1 MENLIKEVMEIT
13 GYTQAKAEKYFN
25 QVKKD
30 LCEDCAETTDDDVL
44 EVIRIEKK
52 VKDNG
57 VKNIARAEKPKPK
70 APTVY
75 KFDTEKSKNRKKDE
89 EKVEIV
95 QKIAEFIQTF
105 VQNAEIVN
113 EGQKISFEIG
123 ENSYSLTLT
132 KHRNT
137 KK

>member
-1 MENLIKEVMEIT
+1 MEDTIKKVMEIT
-13 GYTQAKAEKYFN
+13 GYTQAKAEKYFQ
-25 QVKKD
+25 QVQKD
-30 LCEDCAETTDDDVL
+30 LCEDCPETTTEDVL
-44 EVIRIEKK
+44 EVIRIEKR

-57 VKNIARAEKPKPK
+57 VKTVVRAETPKK

-95 QKIAEFIQTF
+95 QKIAEFMQTF

-113 EGQKISFEIG
+113 EGQKIAFEIG

>member
-1 MENLIKEVMEIT
+1 MDKTIKEVMEIT
-13 GYTQAKAEKYFN
+13 GYTQAKAEKYFQ
-25 QVKKD
+25 QVQKD
-30 LCEDCAETTDDDVL
+30 LCEDCAETTIEDVL

-57 VKNIARAEKPKPK
+57 IKTVARAETPKK
-70 APTVY
+70 ASTVY
-75 KFDTEKSKNRKKDE
+75 KFDTEKAKNRKKDD

-95 QKIAEFIQTF
+95 QKIAEFMQTF

-132 KHRNT
+132 KHRKL

>member
-1 MENLIKEVMEIT
+1 MENAIKQVMEIT
-13 GYTQAKAEKYFN
+13 GYTQAKAERYFK
-25 QVKKD
+25 QVQKD
-30 LCEDCAETTDDDVL
+30 LCEDVAETTTEDVL

-57 VKNIARAEKPKPK
+57 VKNVARADKPKK

-75 KFDTEKSKNRKKDE
+75 KFDNEKSKNKKKDE

-95 QKIAEFIQTF
+95 QKVAEFLQNF
-105 VQNAEIVN
+105 VENAEIVN
-113 EGQKISFEIG
+113 EGQKISFQMG
-123 ENSYSLTLT
+123 ENSYSFTLT
-132 KHRNT
+132 KHRNA

>member
-1 MENLIKEVMEIT
+1 MEKTIKEVMEIT
-13 GYTQAKAEKYFN
+13 GYTQAKAEKYFK
-25 QVKKD
+25 QVQKD
-30 LCEDCAETTDDDVL
+30 LCEDCAETTIEDVL

-57 VKNIARAEKPKPK
+57 IKTVARAETPKK

-75 KFDTEKSKNRKKDE
+75 KFDTEKSKSRKKDE

-95 QKIAEFIQTF
+95 QKIAEFMQTF
-105 VQNAEIVN
+105 VQNAEVVN

-132 KHRNT
+132 KHRNA

>member
-1 MENLIKEVMEIT
+1 MENVIKEVMEIT
-13 GYTQAKAEKYFN
+13 GYTQAKAEKYFK
-25 QVKKD
+25 QVQKD
-30 LCEDCAETTDDDVL
+30 LCEDCADTTTEDVL

-57 VKNIARAEKPKPK
+57 VKTVARADKK
-70 APTVY
+70 PTVY
-75 KFDTEKSKNRKKDE
+75 KFDTEKAKNRKKDE

-95 QKIAEFIQTF
+95 QKIADFLTDIVE
-105 VQNAEIVN
+105 NAEIVN
-113 EGQKISFEIG
+113 EGQKISFQIG

-132 KHRNT
+132 KHRNA

>member
-1 MENLIKEVMEIT
+1 MENAIKEVMEIT
-13 GYTQAKAEKYFN
+13 GYTQAKAEKYFK
-25 QVKKD
+25 QVQKD
-30 LCEDCAETTDDDVL
+30 LCEDCADTTTEDIL
-44 EVIRIEKK
+44 EFIRIEKK

-57 VKNIARAEKPKPK
+57 IKTVARAETPKK

-95 QKIAEFIQTF
+95 QKIADFLQDI

-132 KHRNT
+132 KHRSA

>member
-1 MENLIKEVMEIT
+1 MEKIIKEVMEIT
-13 GYTQAKAEKYFN
+13 GYTQAKAEKYFK
-25 QVKKD
+25 QVQKD
-30 LCEDCAETTDDDVL
+30 LCEDCAETTIEDVL

-57 VKNIARAEKPKPK
+57 IKTVARAETPKK

-75 KFDTEKSKNRKKDE
+75 KFDTEKSKSRKKDE

-95 QKIAEFIQTF
+95 QKIAEFMQTF
-105 VQNAEIVN
+105 VQNAEVVN

-132 KHRNT
+132 KHRNA

>member
-1 MENLIKEVMEIT
+1 MDKTIKEVMEIT
-13 GYTQAKAEKYFN
+13 GYTQAKAEKYFQ
-25 QVKKD
+25 QVQKD
-30 LCEDCAETTDDDVL
+30 LCEDCAETTIEDVL

-57 VKNIARAEKPKPK
+57 IKTVARAETPKK

-75 KFDTEKSKNRKKDE
+75 KFDTEKGKNRKKDE

-95 QKIAEFIQTF
+95 QKIAEFMQTF

-132 KHRNT
+132 KHRNA

>member
-1 MENLIKEVMEIT
+1 MDKTIKEVMEIT
-13 GYTQAKAEKYFN
+13 GYTQAKAEKYFQ
-25 QVKKD
+25 QVQKD
-30 LCEDCAETTDDDVL
+30 LCEDCAETTIEDVL

-57 VKNIARAEKPKPK
+57 IKTVARTEK

-95 QKIAEFIQTF
+95 QKIAEFMQTF
-105 VQNAEIVN
+105 VQNTEIVN

-132 KHRNT
+132 KHRNA

>member
-1 MENLIKEVMEIT
+1 MDKTIKEVMEIT
-13 GYTQAKAEKYFN
+13 GYTQAKAEKYFQ
-25 QVKKD
+25 QVQKD
-30 LCEDCAETTDDDVL
+30 LCEDCAETTIEDVL

-57 VKNIARAEKPKPK
+57 VKTVARAEK

-95 QKIAEFIQTF
+95 QKIAEFMQTF

-132 KHRNT
+132 KHRNA

>member
-1 MENLIKEVMEIT
+1 MENAIKQVMEIT
-13 GYTQAKAEKYFN
+13 GYTQAKAEKYFK
-25 QVKKD
+25 QVQKD
-30 LCEDCAETTDDDVL
+30 LTEDCAETTVDDVL

-57 VKNIARAEKPKPK
+57 VKNIGRAETPKK

-75 KFDTEKSKNRKKDE
+75 KFDTEKAKNRKKDE

-95 QKIAEFIQTF
+95 QKIAEFMQTF

-132 KHRNT
+132 KHRNA